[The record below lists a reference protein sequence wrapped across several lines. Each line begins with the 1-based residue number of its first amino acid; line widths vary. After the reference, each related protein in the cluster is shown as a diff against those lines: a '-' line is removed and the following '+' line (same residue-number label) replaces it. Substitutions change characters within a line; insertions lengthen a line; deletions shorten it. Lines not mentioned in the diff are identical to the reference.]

1 MIAGAIAIDIAPALC
16 SHSALVSIRQ
26 ITLNTFIREKFG
38 HRTHQNQ
45 GNSDDGEPH
54 KSSLPPAGK
63 LFKRTLS
70 LSTKIGSAHFH
81 FLQRYDKPAH
91 FVSKM
96 AKEIGADEVG
106 DGSREERCSKL
117 PLVTEAIIMIRI
129 SLDRNCHMNDI
140 VTSDKVVGIKTCPW
154 CPSYAGGGTAQAW
167 RCPCWQT

>member
-16 SHSALVSIRQ
+16 SHSALLSIGQ

-91 FVSKM
+91 FVSKR

-106 DGSREERCSKL
+106 DGS
-117 PLVTEAIIMIRI
+117 
-129 SLDRNCHMNDI
+129 
-140 VTSDKVVGIKTCPW
+140 G
-154 CPSYAGGGTAQAW
+154 
-167 RCPCWQT
+167 